1 MDAPVLRAD
10 DVLARMASLPFAH
23 IATILGRAPVLILAP
38 HPDDESLGCGGLIA
52 QACAAGHEV
61 HVAILTD
68 GTMSHPN
75 SRAFPAA
82 RLAALRQT
90 EAADALATL
99 GLPPERLVF
108 LGYKDAAAPRSGK
121 PLRDAGDRLAGL
133 LREHRVGT
141 VIASW
146 RHDPHCDHLAAHRI
160 AARAGRLTGAR
171 HLSYAVWGWTLPP
184 ARVLPH
190 TPVRGWRLDV
200 TPNLAVKRQAIDC
213 HRSQMTGLID
223 DDPDG
228 FTVPPTL
235 LDLCN
240 RTFEA
245 YLCSSR

>member
-1 MDAPVLRAD
+1 MTAGEI
-10 DVLARMASLPFAH
+10 LARMASLPFADVG
-23 IATILGRAPVLILAP
+23 TIIGAAPVLILAP

-75 SRAFPAA
+75 SRAFPAS
-82 RLAALRQT
+82 RLQALREAEAT
-90 EAADALATL
+90 EALATL
-99 GLPPERLVF
+99 GLPPGRTLF
-108 LGYKDAAAPRSGK
+108 LGYRDAAAPRWGK
-121 PLRDAGDRLAGL
+121 PLRDAGDRLAAV
-133 LREHRVGT
+133 LRDRRVGT

-160 AARAGRLTGAR
+160 AARACRLAGAR

-184 ARVLPH
+184 ARVLPR

-200 TPNLAVKRQAIDC
+200 TPSLAVKRRAIDC
-213 HRSQMTGLID
+213 HRSQMTELID

-228 FTVPPTL
+228 FTVPANL

-240 RTFEA
+240 RPFEA
-245 YLCSSR
+245 YLTNGS